1 MLFGVPQGSILGPLL
16 FITFICILF
25 YSEGYIDIASYA
37 EGKTY
42 IVLILTLKTQFQTL
56 NLLLHDSLI
65 GKLHFCAVWIQQS
78 AVKANPDKCQL
89 LLSTNQNKLANIQNS
104 LSEELLGISIGT
116 NLKFDVYVNNICKKI
131 SQKLNALTRIASL
144 MNVDKIRS
152 VIMFLRSVI
161 MFFCYYGP
169 LLLS

>member
-1 MLFGVPQGSILGPLL
+1 M
-16 FITFICILF
+16 
-25 YSEGYIDIASYA
+25 
-37 EGKTY
+37 
-42 IVLILTLKTQFQTL
+42 
-56 NLLLHDSLI
+56 
-65 GKLHFCAVWIQQS
+65 WIQQS
-78 AVKANPDKCQL
+78 AIKSNPDKCQL

-144 MNVDKIRS
+144 MNVDKRGS
-152 VIMFLRSVI
+152 VTKVFISLHFNY
-161 MFFCYYGP
+161 CP

>member
-1 MLFGVPQGSILGPLL
+1 M
-16 FITFICILF
+16 
-25 YSEGYIDIASYA
+25 
-37 EGKTY
+37 
-42 IVLILTLKTQFQTL
+42 
-56 NLLLHDSLI
+56 
-65 GKLHFCAVWIQQS
+65 WIQQS
-78 AVKANPDKCQL
+78 AIKANPDKCQL

-144 MNVDKIRS
+144 MNVDKRRS
-152 VIMFLRSVI
+152 VTKVFISLHFNY
-161 MFFCYYGP
+161 CP

>member
-1 MLFGVPQGSILGPLL
+1 M
-16 FITFICILF
+16 
-25 YSEGYIDIASYA
+25 
-37 EGKTY
+37 
-42 IVLILTLKTQFQTL
+42 
-56 NLLLHDSLI
+56 
-65 GKLHFCAVWIQQS
+65 WIQQS
-78 AVKANPDKCQL
+78 AIKANPDKCQL

-144 MNVDKIRS
+144 MNVDKRGS
-152 VIMFLRSVI
+152 VTKVFISLHFNY
-161 MFFCYYGP
+161 CP

>member
-1 MLFGVPQGSILGPLL
+1 M
-16 FITFICILF
+16 
-25 YSEGYIDIASYA
+25 
-37 EGKTY
+37 
-42 IVLILTLKTQFQTL
+42 
-56 NLLLHDSLI
+56 
-65 GKLHFCAVWIQQS
+65 WIQQS
-78 AVKANPDKCQL
+78 AIKANPDKCQL

-144 MNVDKIRS
+144 MNVDKRGS
-152 VIMFLRSVI
+152 VTKVFISLYFNY
-161 MFFCYYGP
+161 CP